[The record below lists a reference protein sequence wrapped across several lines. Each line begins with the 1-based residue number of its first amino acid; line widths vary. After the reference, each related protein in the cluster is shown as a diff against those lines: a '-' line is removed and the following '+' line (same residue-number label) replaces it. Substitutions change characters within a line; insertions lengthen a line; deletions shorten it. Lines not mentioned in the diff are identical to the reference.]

1 MCIGV
6 FFYKYLCSMCKQF
19 SQTQEEGYGSHGTRI
34 TDRAELLWGD
44 CESNLDVLE
53 EQQVVLTAESF
64 L

>member
-1 MCIGV
+1 
-6 FFYKYLCSMCKQF
+6 MCKQF
-19 SQTQEEGYGSHGTRI
+19 SQNQEEGYGSHGTRI

-53 EQQVVLTAESF
+53 EQQVVLTAELF